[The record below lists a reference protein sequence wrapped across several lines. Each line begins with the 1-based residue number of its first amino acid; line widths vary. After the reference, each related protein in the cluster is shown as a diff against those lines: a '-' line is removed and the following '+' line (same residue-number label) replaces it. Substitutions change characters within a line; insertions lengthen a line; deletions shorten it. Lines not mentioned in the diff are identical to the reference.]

1 MVVGAWFS
9 WSIFCH
15 PCWRRESCYS
25 SKWSGRTFNDEPK
38 RSMYC
43 YFPESNIYT
52 FVSVPEI
59 SL

>member
-1 MVVGAWFS
+1 VQFENMVVGAWFS

-25 SKWSGRTFNDEPK
+25 SKWSDRTFNDEPK

-43 YFPESNIYT
+43 YFPE
-52 FVSVPEI
+52 
-59 SL
+59 